1 MLLLSTNI
9 IHLLLLFLI
18 ISQSIHS
25 QGQGRT
31 SQLGTQLIYLGLHTK
46 QGQARYIDYNRD
58 MNEARP

>member
-18 ISQSIHS
+18 ISQSIS
-25 QGQGRT
+25 QSRT
-31 SQLGTQLIYLGLHTK
+31 HTQSQLGTQLIYLGLNIK
-46 QGQARYIDYNRD
+46 QGQDRNLGYTRY

>member
-1 MLLLSTNI
+1 MLLLSTNM

-46 QGQARYIDYNRD
+46 QGQTRYIGYNRD